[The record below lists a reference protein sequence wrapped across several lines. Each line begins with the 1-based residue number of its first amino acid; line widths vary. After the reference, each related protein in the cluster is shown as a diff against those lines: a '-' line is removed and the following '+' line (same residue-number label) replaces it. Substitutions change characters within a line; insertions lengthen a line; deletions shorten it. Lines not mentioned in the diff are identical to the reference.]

1 MTDRPSDLKPCPF
14 CGHTPQDWRDFL
26 HPTGG
31 GWRDDAGQRHYIRRD
46 DPRGTHGEVWEL
58 GCLEHEGGCGA
69 TMYGDSRA
77 EVLAKW
83 NARATPSSP
92 PEPND
97 DRILWGVV
105 ANAGRLSRKRQPRW
119 SHVCEATG
127 LGSTVATALCR
138 RFGFDPDEQRAPELA
153 KEWK

>member
-1 MTDRPSDLKPCPF
+1 MTDRTSDLKPCPF

-92 PEPND
+92 PEPTAEHW
-97 DRILWGVV
+97 RMAIEEWE
-105 ANAGRLSRKRQPRW
+105 GRMLPSPRKLQQI
-119 SHVCEATG
+119 CD
-127 LGSTVATALCR
+127 LI
-138 RFGFDPDEQRAPELA
+138 EQRARELA
-153 KEWK
+153 QEGK

>member
-1 MTDRPSDLKPCPF
+1 MTERHSDLKPCPF

-69 TMYGDSRA
+69 TMYGDSLA

-92 PEPND
+92 PEPTAEHW
-97 DRILWGVV
+97 RRAIARFSGGRRPS
-105 ANAGRLSRKRQPRW
+105 AGTDS
-119 SHVCEATG
+119 
-127 LGSTVATALCR
+127 
-138 RFGFDPDEQRAPELA
+138 
-153 KEWK
+153 